1 MRREGRTPNESR
13 RNFSS
18 SGCIHLSSR
27 VAFGCKREE
36 RCVPTHGRVGQRKQL
51 HLTRFFDATADRNFP
66 PRRKFPPSLY
76 TTAALNLSSLFLGCR
91 TYDLFHSSFIFLLF
105 ARRHRRHR
113 SPPLNAD
120 RGCIPAVFFFCGV
133 VVFVAKIGNAEPHVS
148 HVKRAQPSLERFN
161 GMEAKVATSAA
172 TSAATRS
179 ARRRCRRSRLQ
190 RGRSFSHG
198 LARFHGLLDARA
210 VRAQLPPRLQTL
222 EGAFNGEPGLGQVEK
237 HRVRCPNHG
246 RETLV
251 MVVLDA
257 LGTFSF
263 STIVVVAIVARRSS
277 SFC

>member
-76 TTAALNLSSLFLGCR
+76 TAAPLNL
-91 TYDLFHSSFIFLLF
+91 LLF

-113 SPPLNAD
+113 SFPLNAAS
-120 RGCIPAVFFFCGV
+120 GCIPAVFFFCGV